1 MKLTHDAHCW
11 YRKWSTW
18 LGIMATASGAVL
30 TTFNTWP
37 ARLQELTP
45 DWALSVLGVTVFAGL
60 LVPAAT
66 SIAQRSIPKPGEGE

>member
-1 MKLTHDAHCW
+1 MKLTHDARFW
-11 YRKWSTW
+11 WKKWSTW
-18 LGIMATASGAVL
+18 LGVMSGVSGVIL

-45 DWALSVLGVTVFAGL
+45 DWALSALGVTVAAGL

-66 SIAQRSIPKPGEGE
+66 SIAQRSIPDKPE